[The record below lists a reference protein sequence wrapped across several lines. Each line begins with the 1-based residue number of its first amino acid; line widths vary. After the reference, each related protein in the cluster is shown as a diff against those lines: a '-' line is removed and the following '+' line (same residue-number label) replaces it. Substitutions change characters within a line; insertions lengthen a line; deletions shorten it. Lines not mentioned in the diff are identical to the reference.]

1 MADSTDTVQRRVCSK
16 PALILPSDNPVMD
29 QDDYKSKEKE
39 LESILQHMVLA
50 RKNIEELMGKFEKQ
64 IKPSTVIVEEYE
76 ALTEELFQLQYR
88 EQELREEMS
97 NGHATSSSNSP
108 LSDQE
113 VFVNVSEDS
122 GYPSLEPPERHLKTK
137 HPPKSPNA
145 PVRAYLP
152 NKQRTSV
159 LAKQGTSLRDA
170 LSKAMK
176 MRELTPEMC
185 VVYKCNDDKKTQISW
200 DTDMMYLSGGE
211 ITVELSDKFLVPS
224 SISHNFVRKTF
235 FSLVFCD
242 SCQKLLFHSFRCQ
255 TCGYKFHQRCASKVP
270 TKCVSMMGENM
281 YRVLLGMA
289 EGKDDSRKNAEDGSY
304 GGEMDEDESPVTTPT
319 SSSSSHSQPREIPR
333 ISIPRERSTSAP
345 NVSFNAVNANPSKDD
360 LDKYST
366 KHEYSNQR
374 HHLIGSPMPSRKN
387 KAAHPEGY
395 FDYNVLALTN
405 SLPNSE
411 QSPNRIYKSGSAQ
424 ASPTHQGKH
433 KTRIASSSSTST
445 AEERVMQRPKRVRR
459 DSNDD
464 WEISN
469 DEIVAG
475 PRIGSGSFGT
485 VYRGQWHGSVA
496 IKKLNVKD
504 PTPSQ
509 LQAFKNEVAVLRK
522 TRHANILLFMG
533 CTSKPELAIITQ
545 WCEGSSLYKHLHV
558 QEMKFEMYSLINISR
573 QTAQGM
579 DYLHAKN
586 IIHRDLK
593 SNNIFLHE
601 DFTVKIGD
609 FGLATVKSRWSGSQQ
624 FEQPSGSILWMAPE
638 VIRMRDPNPYSF
650 QSDVFAFGIVLYELM
665 TGSLPYSNI
674 SNKDQIIWMVGRGIL
689 SPDATRIRNDVP
701 KALRRLFLDCCKTQR
716 DERPLFPQ
724 ILAALEGLAKSLPK
738 IHKSSSEPSMNR
750 ARFNSEEFMYCP
762 SPRTPIQS
770 QFGAFPFFT
779 NKETVVM

>member
-1 MADSTDTVQRRVCSK
+1 MSYGLVLSLSLRTSSFTMNILQWCKMESSPGLQNWNPTHYQSRISINGSAHRGRTSPSLNLTGEIRSHDHQLGKVITMADSTDTVQRRVCSK

-122 GYPSLEPPERHLKTK
+122 GYRSLEPPERHLKTK

-255 TCGYKFHQRCASKVP
+255 TCGYKFHQRLCQQA
-270 TKCVSMMGENM
+270 SMMGENM

-304 GGEMDEDESPVTTPT
+304 GGKWTRMNRRSQPQLPLLHLIRNRGKSHASVYPGRGPPPLPT
-319 SSSSSHSQPREIPR
+319 SVSTLSTLIQVKM
-333 ISIPRERSTSAP
+333 ERDA
-345 NVSFNAVNANPSKDD
+345 NNAIE
-360 LDKYST
+360 DK
-366 KHEYSNQR
+366 N
-374 HHLIGSPMPSRKN
+374 RK
-387 KAAHPEGY
+387 A
-395 FDYNVLALTN
+395 F
-405 SLPNSE
+405 
-411 QSPNRIYKSGSAQ
+411 
-424 ASPTHQGKH
+424 
-433 KTRIASSSSTST
+433 
-445 AEERVMQRPKRVRR
+445 
-459 DSNDD
+459 
-464 WEISN
+464 
-469 DEIVAG
+469 
-475 PRIGSGSFGT
+475 
-485 VYRGQWHGSVA
+485 
-496 IKKLNVKD
+496 IK
-504 PTPSQ
+504 
-509 LQAFKNEVAVLRK
+509 EVCAVLL
-522 TRHANILLFMG
+522 TVG
-533 CTSKPELAIITQ
+533 CSL
-545 WCEGSSLYKHLHV
+545 SS
-558 QEMKFEMYSLINISR
+558 
-573 QTAQGM
+573 
-579 DYLHAKN
+579 
-586 IIHRDLK
+586 
-593 SNNIFLHE
+593 
-601 DFTVKIGD
+601 
-609 FGLATVKSRWSGSQQ
+609 
-624 FEQPSGSILWMAPE
+624 
-638 VIRMRDPNPYSF
+638 
-650 QSDVFAFGIVLYELM
+650 
-665 TGSLPYSNI
+665 
-674 SNKDQIIWMVGRGIL
+674 DQ
-689 SPDATRIRNDVP
+689 
-701 KALRRLFLDCCKTQR
+701 
-716 DERPLFPQ
+716 
-724 ILAALEGLAKSLPK
+724 
-738 IHKSSSEPSMNR
+738 
-750 ARFNSEEFMYCP
+750 
-762 SPRTPIQS
+762 
-770 QFGAFPFFT
+770 
-779 NKETVVM
+779 